1 MPKIPAGIRIRG
13 AAVERVNCGSRCLA
27 LGLLFATDNGGE
39 EKWVSAAHV
48 QSERGQPSS
57 APPPAGMAGSGG
69 AVTTTAANVTSGEER
84 AAPSGGPADGNGA
97 AAPVRHRPPPVATL
111 AQHR

>member
-1 MPKIPAGIRIRG
+1 MPKISQNPNPRRRG
-13 AAVERVNCGSRCLA
+13 GKGQNCGSRCLA